1 MQASWPPL
9 KQALYC
15 FWSTAAD
22 LYTENIRQ
30 GWRDRSILFITCL
43 AFSLVLS
50 STLLFYL
57 FYILQCNLPV
67 AIGISGSCWIV
78 VGASLFLYKVL
89 RCYTVLFVLSCG
101 MRQGRNLLIAAG
113 TSLVFL
119 KNVQNTLE
127 NVTGLTNS
135 MVCNLK
141 AKTLSLNTT
150 PLSNYVRM
158 LKWVGRVLGE
168 FTDFGLVELKSD
180 LEVTSG
186 ADSEALRVKLAGAA
200 GTLNGTAESMRVTV
214 AMLSSMG
221 QKLFPALSVVL
232 LMGLTVVH
240 LKRYRFNKKYENRYI
255 TRTFIRFDEKQKA
268 EGRPHVLPLTP
279 KEARRY
285 ITIHSTRFT
294 ASGWKDILKFSVP
307 VITHSLAWVFFIG
320 VDVLTFRFVEV
331 IRTQLQQLEPFN
343 VSLIMNMNDDMT
355 LIGVPISKD
364 IQRRDFS
371 YKVSLFEKKC
381 LPNPRLL
388 LWDSILPLVGI
399 LTPLLIMALMSA
411 KLTQIRLMV
420 CQQFFS
426 TNADER
432 AEYLHAKI
440 LRKRSR
446 RERKGKAEE
455 SSLRSL
461 IRKTDFWFPIICRPQ
476 EDNSLQQTR
485 LSCYRN
491 K

>member
-1 MQASWPPL
+1 VH
-9 KQALYC
+9 ALYC

-320 VDVLTFRFVEV
+320 VDVLTFRFVE
-331 IRTQLQQLEPFN
+331 
-343 VSLIMNMNDDMT
+343 DDMT

-461 IRKTDFWFPIICRPQ
+461 IRK
-476 EDNSLQQTR
+476 QTR